1 MNLIKRYWA
10 WELVWLAYS
19 VVNALSI
26 TFIGKGSA
34 SVTGVEMTAAQINY
48 FILYLMVGTL
58 VWHYLAMVFDMVS
71 EAIQWERWEGTI
83 EYTFMAPISR
93 LTHLLGQAAFAM
105 LYGILHTSVI
115 LAILAMFFQLDLSQ
129 ANVAGMLL
137 IVITGSMSFVG
148 LGMFAAV
155 LPLLSPEKGLQMT
168 NIIKALVLLVSG
180 VYYEISVL
188 PAWMQPLSKI
198 SPAYYML
205 VGMREA
211 LLKGAPLLSNA
222 NSDGLFLPYIVPLLL
237 TGIITIPVGLYAFTR
252 AERHAKQT
260 GKLKRNG

>member
-1 MNLIKRYWA
+1 
-10 WELVWLAYS
+10 
-19 VVNALSI
+19 
-26 TFIGKGSA
+26 
-34 SVTGVEMTAAQINY
+34 
-48 FILYLMVGTL
+48 
-58 VWHYLAMVFDMVS
+58 
-71 EAIQWERWEGTI
+71 
-83 EYTFMAPISR
+83 
-93 LTHLLGQAAFAM
+93 
-105 LYGILHTSVI
+105 
-115 LAILAMFFQLDLSQ
+115 
-129 ANVAGMLL
+129 
-137 IVITGSMSFVG
+137 MSFVG

-188 PAWMQPLSKI
+188 PTWMQPLSKI

-211 LLKGAPLLSNA
+211 LLKGAPLFSTA
-222 NSDGLFLPYIVPLLL
+222 NSDGLFMPYIIPLLL
-237 TGIITIPVGLYAFTR
+237 TGIVTIPVGLYAFTR